1 MSLSLAGCPARSDA
15 AGLRVRRIDQCHTV
29 RRRATVT
36 VTASLSGKWGEAG
49 PGRGDSAATRR
60 ERERA
65 DRGECY
71 GTGSGSKE
79 PGPGPAAVVQ
89 LHKLETRGTW
99 QCSLPFPSVEL
110 PITLS

>member
-1 MSLSLAGCPARSDA
+1 VSLSLAGCPARSDA

-29 RRRATVT
+29 SRRAT

-49 PGRGDSAATRR
+49 PGRGDSAATRK

-65 DRGECY
+65 DRVERY
-71 GTGSGSKE
+71 GTGSKE